1 MIKIVS
7 KYEETLAENLRLKQ
21 ENSTLRDRIENLKKD
36 KRNSNFVK
44 LLFVILPVALTVAS
58 GLFGYGFIFF
68 FEVLCAQAV
77 VPFYR
82 YVELGIILLAVF
94 GVVYGIMTLI
104 RTILRKE

>member
-1 MIKIVS
+1 MRK
-7 KYEETLAENLRLKQ
+7 LLL
-21 ENSTLRDRIENLKKD
+21 NSTLRDRIENLKKD

-44 LLFVILPVALTVAS
+44 LLFVIFPVALTIAS

-82 YVELGIILLAVF
+82 YVEFGIILLAVVGF
-94 GVVYGIMTLI
+94 VYGIMTLI

>member
-21 ENSTLRDRIENLKKD
+21 ENSTLR
-36 KRNSNFVK
+36 
-44 LLFVILPVALTVAS
+44 VAS

>member
-21 ENSTLRDRIENLKKD
+21 ENSTLRDEVNNLKKD
-36 KRNSNFVK
+36 KRNSNFIK
-44 LLFVILPVALTVAS
+44 LLFVILTVAS